1 MRQIFYLTASFL
13 LLLNWSSCRDN
24 FDFIIDEGN
33 LSFSKDTVYLDTVF
47 TNIGSSTYTL
57 KVYNNSENNII
68 IPKVKFRN
76 GLNSKFRL
84 NIDGLTGDV
93 PFSGNEFSD
102 VELLARDS
110 MYVFIETTINIHDLV
125 SNESQYLYTDAI
137 EFGINDI
144 QSVELITL
152 VKDAIF
158 IYPQQTINNDGSIQ
172 IETLSFDY
180 DEDGIV
186 DQTNLQGRFL
196 SENELNF
203 TSDKPYVIYGYAA
216 VDNGDVLNIDP
227 GTRVH
232 FHSNSGLIIT
242 NNASIHANGSL
253 STDQNLLE
261 NEIIFQ
267 SDRLEPSFEEIP
279 GQWQTIWLFNGST
292 NNIFNYTTIKN
303 STVGILCD
311 GDVEDENKVTITN
324 TKIYNN
330 SNFGILARETN
341 IKAENLVIN
350 NCGES
355 SFAITSGGKY
365 DISHATI
372 VNYWTNSFRQ
382 FPSLLINN
390 FRTDSDDY
398 IVPANLINANF
409 TNCIIY
415 GNDNPELL
423 LDHVNGADF
432 NFKFKNCLIL
442 FDDLNNVYTSP
453 YYNFSDSNLFS
464 DVIFNQD
471 PDFLDPTQNKLQIS
485 NNSPAASSGT
495 NIGILNYDILGN
507 QRNTPP
513 DIGAYNAEEI
523 SN

>member
-1 MRQIFYLTASFL
+1 MKHFFYLIASFL

-76 GLNSKFRL
+76 GFNSKFRL

-110 MYVFIETTINIHDLV
+110 MYVFVETTINIQDLV
-125 SNESQYLYTDAI
+125 LNESQYLYTDAI

-158 IYPQQTINNDGSIQ
+158 IYPQQTINNDGSVQ

-227 GTRVH
+227 GARVH

-311 GDVEDENKVTITN
+311 GDAED
-324 TKIYNN
+324 
-330 SNFGILARETN
+330 
-341 IKAENLVIN
+341 
-350 NCGES
+350 
-355 SFAITSGGKY
+355 
-365 DISHATI
+365 
-372 VNYWTNSFRQ
+372 
-382 FPSLLINN
+382 
-390 FRTDSDDY
+390 
-398 IVPANLINANF
+398 
-409 TNCIIY
+409 
-415 GNDNPELL
+415 
-423 LDHVNGADF
+423 
-432 NFKFKNCLIL
+432 
-442 FDDLNNVYTSP
+442 
-453 YYNFSDSNLFS
+453 
-464 DVIFNQD
+464 
-471 PDFLDPTQNKLQIS
+471 
-485 NNSPAASSGT
+485 
-495 NIGILNYDILGN
+495 
-507 QRNTPP
+507 
-513 DIGAYNAEEI
+513 
-523 SN
+523 